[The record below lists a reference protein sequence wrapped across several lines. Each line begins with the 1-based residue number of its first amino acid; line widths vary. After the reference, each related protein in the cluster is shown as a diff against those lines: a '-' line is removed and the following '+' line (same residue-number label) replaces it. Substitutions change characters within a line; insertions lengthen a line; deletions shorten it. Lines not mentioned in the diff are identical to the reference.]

1 MSPCAVITGASRG
14 IGKAAAQLFLDKGYR
29 VLNLSRSASGLS
41 GVVDVT
47 IDMSK
52 SDFVAQHADEILQA
66 VGESEELVLVHNAA
80 TLLKDSINEMDSQSF
95 RDVLELNLVAP
106 AALTRLLIPRMNA
119 GSSIIYI
126 ASTLGTKAVSNSCSY
141 VTSKHAL
148 IGLMKST
155 CQDLVGSGI
164 HTLAICPGFT
174 DTEMLRSHIGT
185 DPAVEADIAS
195 TVAMGRLALPA
206 EIAKTILFGAQN
218 QVLNGAIIDAN
229 LGQIER

>member
-1 MSPCAVITGASRG
+1 MNPCAIITGASRG
-14 IGKAAAQLFLDKGYR
+14 IGKAAAKLFLEQGYR

-41 GVVDVT
+41 GVEDVC

-52 SDFVAQHADEILQA
+52 SDFIAQHGDAILKA
-66 VGESEELVLVHNAA
+66 VGNTTELVLVHNAA
-80 TLLKDSINEMDSQSF
+80 TLLKDSIQEMDPQSF
-95 RDVLELNLVAP
+95 RDVLELNVVAP
-106 AALTRLLIPRMNA
+106 AALTRLLIPSMEA
-119 GSSIIYI
+119 GSSVIYI

-185 DPAVEADIAS
+185 DPVVEADIAS

-206 EIAKTILFGAQN
+206 EIAETIM
-218 QVLNGAIIDAN
+218 
-229 LGQIER
+229 

>member
-52 SDFVAQHADEILQA
+52 SDFVTQHADEILQA
-66 VGESEELVLVHNAA
+66 VGESAELVLVHNAA

-106 AALTRLLIPRMNA
+106 AALTRLLIPHMNA

-174 DTEMLRSHIGT
+174 DTET
-185 DPAVEADIAS
+185 
-195 TVAMGRLALPA
+195 
-206 EIAKTILFGAQN
+206 
-218 QVLNGAIIDAN
+218 
-229 LGQIER
+229 